1 MERKYESMHLSLSA
15 LMLSHRPLLFLLHRP
30 PLPSAPSSSCRL
42 LSSVLSPLC
51 YSSPLTTSSSSF
63 SSLHPLFI
71 SPLFLS
77 PPFLRSSTS
86 PHLSPHLLSSSIL
99 SSPLLSHPPSLLS
112 SCSIFLL
119 EKSKERYLLVPL
131 SCSSLLWLVVL
142 LCLSSSSLILL
153 LLSVSQS
160 ASHPT
165 AQSVS
170 QSVSQSAGKPASHSL
185 SSPWSPSSHTQSL
198 MAWHISD

>member
-86 PHLSPHLLSSSIL
+86 PHLSPHLLSSPRPLLSAPILLL
-99 SSPLLSHPPSLLS
+99 SSPLALS
-112 SCSIFLL
+112 FFWRRVR
-119 EKSKERYLLVPL
+119 KGT
-131 SCSSLLWLVVL
+131 CSSLFRAPLCSGL
-142 LCLSSSSLILL
+142 LCSCVSPLPLLSSSS
-153 LLSVSQS
+153 SQS
-160 ASHPT
+160 ASQPAT
-165 AQSVS
+165 QIPAQKQKTYDRCMTTCEKQCLFLQWNVCYE
-170 QSVSQSAGKPASHSL
+170 
-185 SSPWSPSSHTQSL
+185 
-198 MAWHISD
+198 ME